1 MPTRSLH
8 ARGAGTQGDDFRL
21 PGLGGITRFAQPDAG
36 SPFQRRAWSVA
47 ATAGARV
54 GMRGVRRVPASVIGA
69 GRSADGSLHASGAV
83 APGDTCGRS

>member
-69 GRSADGSLHASGAV
+69 GRSADGARSSNAV
-83 APGDTCGRS
+83 